1 MISKKKL
8 EMLIGLYIGAIIG
21 AFIMKFTPPFVW
33 LILVIV
39 LSIFFVIDWNHLNKK
54 NNERDTEEKD

>member
-33 LILVIV
+33 LITVVV
-39 LSIFFVIDWNHLNKK
+39 LSLIFVIDWNHLNKK
-54 NNERDTEEKD
+54 NNE